1 MNYIDDVPVTP
12 APAAPAEVKPITNDG
27 FFPDISM
34 PAMRDAMRLDST
46 VTDARL
52 RPALVDAI
60 LTANRLLRDWQLQQ
74 LASGIEKLEQV
85 SALQVDGESQYLAH
99 YRRAVYS
106 FAKAD
111 IFESYRDYDTTASA
125 LTDKKNME
133 WMDTAPDVQRRNG
146 HWAINDILGRTHATV
161 ELI

>member
-12 APAAPAEVKPITNDG
+12 APAAPAEVKAITNDG

-60 LTANRLLRDWQLQQ
+60 LTANRLLRDWQLQH

-85 SALQVDGESQYLAH
+85 PAPQVDGESQYLAH

-111 IFESYRDYDTTASA
+111 IFESYRDYDTTAGA

>member
-1 MNYIDDVPVTP
+1 MTYIDDVPVTQVP
-12 APAAPAEVKPITNDG
+12 PAAPMVKDITNDG

-34 PAMRDAMRLDST
+34 PAMRDAMRLDQT
-46 VTDARL
+46 VTDQRL
-52 RPALVDAI
+52 RPALVSAI
-60 LTANRLLRDWQLQQ
+60 ITTNKLLEDWKAAK
-74 LASGIEKLEQV
+74 LAAGIVTLGDVPAAK
-85 SALQVDGESQYLAH
+85 VDGESELAAH

-111 IFESYRDYDTTASA
+111 MFEGYRDYDTTAAA

-133 WMDTAPDVQRRNG
+133 WMDAAPDVQRRNA
-146 HWAINDILGRTHATV
+146 HWAISDILGRTHATV

>member
-1 MNYIDDVPVTP
+1 MSYIDDIPVIP
-12 APAAPAEVKPITNDG
+12 EPAAPSNVKPIGNDG

-60 LTANRLLRDWQLQQ
+60 LSVNRLLRDWQAGHLAAGLQ
-74 LASGIEKLEQV
+74 KLDEV
-85 SALQVDGESQYLAH
+85 PAPKVDGESQLIAH

-125 LTDKKNME
+125 LTDTKKME

-146 HWAINDILGRTHATV
+146 HWAINDMLGRTHATV

>member
-1 MNYIDDVPVTP
+1 MSYIDDVPVTQEP
-12 APAAPAEVKPITNDG
+12 TTAPPVKDITNDG
-27 FFPDISM
+27 FFPEVSM
-34 PAMRDAMRLDST
+34 PAMRSAMRLDQT
-46 VTDARL
+46 VTDDRL

-60 LTANRLLRDWQLQQ
+60 LAVNRLLSEWKAGQVAAGVQ
-74 LASGIEKLEQV
+74 KLELV
-85 SALQVDGESQYLAH
+85 DAPKVDGESQFVAL

-111 IFESYRDYDTTASA
+111 MFEGYRDYDTTAGA

-133 WMDTAPDVQRRNG
+133 WMDQAPDVQRRNG
-146 HWAINDILGRTHATV
+146 HWAINDILGRQRVTV

>member
-1 MNYIDDVPVTP
+1 MSYIDDVPVTSGP
-12 APAAPAEVKPITNDG
+12 AVPPEVKEITNDG
-27 FFPDISM
+27 FFPNIRM
-34 PAMRDAMRLDST
+34 PDMRDAMRLDQT

-60 LTANRLLRDWQLQQ
+60 LTTNKLLADWKADQMAAGAAK
-74 LASGIEKLEQV
+74 LADV
-85 SALQVDGESQYLAH
+85 PAPQVDGDSRLVAQ

-111 IFESYRDYDTTASA
+111 IFESYRDYDTTAGA

-133 WMDTAPDVQRRNG
+133 WMDQAPDVQRRNA
-146 HWAINDILGRTHATV
+146 HWAVNDIRGRERVTV

>member
-1 MNYIDDVPVTP
+1 MSYIDDVPVTP
-12 APAAPAEVKPITNDG
+12 GGDPAQAVKDITNDG

-46 VTDARL
+46 VTNERL

-60 LTANRLLRDWQLQQ
+60 LTTNRLLRGWQVEQQ
-74 LASGIEKLEQV
+74 TAGVATLADVPAPRI
-85 SALQVDGESQYLAH
+85 DGESQYVAF

-111 IFESYRDYDTTASA
+111 MFEAYRDYDTTAGA

-133 WMDTAPDVQRRNG
+133 WMDTAPDVQRRNA

>member
-1 MNYIDDVPVTP
+1 MSYIDEVPVT
-12 APAAPAEVKPITNDG
+12 AAPTMPADVKAITNDG

-52 RPALVDAI
+52 RPALIDAI
-60 LTANRLLRDWQLQQ
+60 LTANRLLRDWQAGH
-74 LASGIEKLEQV
+74 LASGVQKLEEV
-85 SALQVDGESQYLAH
+85 PALKVDGESQYVAH

-133 WMDTAPDVQRRNG
+133 WMDMAPDVQRRNG

>member
-1 MNYIDDVPVTP
+1 MSYIDEVPVTAGPTMP
-12 APAAPAEVKPITNDG
+12 ADVKAITNDG

-60 LTANRLLRDWQLQQ
+60 LTTNRLLREWQASY
-74 LASGIEKLEQV
+74 LAKGIQKLEEV
-85 SALQVDGESQYLAH
+85 PALKVDGESQYVAH

-111 IFESYRDYDTTASA
+111 IRELSGLRHYRERADRQ
-125 LTDKKNME
+125 E
-133 WMDTAPDVQRRNG
+133 EHGMDGHGAGRAAP
-146 HWAINDILGRTHATV
+146 
-161 ELI
+161 

>member
-1 MNYIDDVPVTP
+1 MSYIDDVPVTQTT
-12 APAAPAEVKPITNDG
+12 PAAPEVKDIANDG

-34 PAMRDAMRLDST
+34 PAMRDAMRLDTT

-60 LTANRLLRDWQLQQ
+60 LTANALLRDWQAVH
-74 LASGIEKLEQV
+74 LAAGVEKLADLAAPQI
-85 SALQVDGESQYLAH
+85 DGESRFVAL

-111 IFESYRDYDTTASA
+111 VFESYRDYDTTAGA

-133 WMDTAPDVQRRNG
+133 WMDTAPDVQRRNA
-146 HWAINDILGRTHATV
+146 HWAINDILGRTRATV

>member
-1 MNYIDDVPVTP
+1 MSYIDEVPVTAGPTMP
-12 APAAPAEVKPITNDG
+12 ADVKAITNDG

-52 RPALVDAI
+52 RPALIDAI
-60 LTANRLLRDWQLQQ
+60 LTANRLLRDWQAGHLAKGLQ
-74 LASGIEKLEQV
+74 KLEEV
-85 SALQVDGESQYLAH
+85 PALKVDGESQYVAH

>member
-1 MNYIDDVPVTP
+1 MSYIDDVPVTTGP
-12 APAAPAEVKPITNDG
+12 AVPPEVKDISNDG

-34 PAMRDAMRLDST
+34 PAMRNAMRLDQT
-46 VTDARL
+46 VTNDRL
-52 RPALVDAI
+52 RPALVDAMI
-60 LTANRLLRDWQLQQ
+60 TSNRLLAEWKGTKQMAGFAR
-74 LASGIEKLEQV
+74 LADVAAPQI
-85 SALQVDGESQYLAH
+85 DGESQLVAH

-111 IFESYRDYDTTASA
+111 MFETYRDYDTTASA

-133 WMDTAPDVQRRNG
+133 WMDTAPDVQRRNA